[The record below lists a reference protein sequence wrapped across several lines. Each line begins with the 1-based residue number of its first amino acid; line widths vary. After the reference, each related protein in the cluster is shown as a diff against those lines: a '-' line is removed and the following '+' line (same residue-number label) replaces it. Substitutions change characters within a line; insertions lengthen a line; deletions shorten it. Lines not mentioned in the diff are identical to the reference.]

1 MIKDPPFQ
9 ALVLTESGKFGT
21 EWTNWLASAQLI
33 LSATEQSGTTALRP
47 TKNLWIGRHYFDT
60 TLGLEIWVKQV
71 TPSVVWVNG
80 AGVSV

>member
-47 TKNLWIGRHYFDT
+47 TKNLWIGRFYYDT
-60 TLGLEIWVKQV
+60 TLNKPIWVNAV
-71 TPSVVWVNG
+71 TPAVVWKDAVG
-80 AGVSV
+80 TTV